1 MFPSPVGLIQQK
13 TAVESYFTLFFP
25 ALFSPWEMH
34 LRLLPNR
41 IFFNFGTS
49 PMAAVGPNR
58 EKADFGPTQ
67 KGEN

>member
-1 MFPSPVGLIQQK
+1 ML
-13 TAVESYFTLFFP
+13 VESYFTLFFP
-25 ALFSPWEMH
+25 ALFSPLRTFSSPLTFSPWEMH